1 MRPLSVALLSW
12 EYPPVVVG
20 GLARHVYEL
29 GHGLVAEGHEVT
41 VYTRGRDGSPPEE
54 DDGGVRVIRVS
65 EYPPPIGTDEL
76 VPWTLAFNI
85 ALVHR
90 AERDLRL
97 RAPDVLHAHDWLVA
111 YAAAVLKD
119 LDVTPLV
126 ATIHATEHGRHGG
139 RLPGPTQ
146 RFIHR
151 VERWLV
157 AEAERV
163 VTCSAYMREQVARHL
178 GADEDR
184 LETIANEVDVPA
196 FAHRGPSVRAELWR
210 EDRPLLLFA
219 GRLEYE
225 KGLQTLLDA
234 LPLLDGVVPGAG
246 LVVAGDG
253 TYRSTLE
260 ELSRSRALGH
270 RVRFEGFVGEDRLHA
285 LYAAADVAV
294 VPSLYEPFGLV
305 ALEAMASGT
314 PLVASDTG
322 GLREIVVDEIS
333 GLRFRPGDAEGLAR
347 AVARVLLDP
356 ETSARLQREAHSALA
371 ARRSWTG
378 AAARTAEAYR
388 KAIDT
393 SRRAPTPLRTAL
405 QRSGT

>member
-1 MRPLSVALLSW
+1 MRPLSVALLTW

-29 GHGLVAEGHEVT
+29 GHGLAAEGHEVT
-41 VYTRGRDGSPPEE
+41 VYTRGRDGASPDE
-54 DDGGVRVIRVS
+54 DDGGVRVIRVG
-65 EYPPPIGTDEL
+65 EYPPPIGTDDL

-97 RAPDVLHAHDWLVA
+97 EPPDVLHAHDWLVA

-119 LDVTPLV
+119 LAVTPLV

-184 LETIANEVDVPA
+184 LEAIPNEVDVGA
-196 FAHRGPSVRAELWR
+196 FADDAPPVRAELWPA
-210 EDRPLLLFA
+210 DRPLLLFA

-225 KGLQTLLDA
+225 KGVQTLLEA
-234 LPLLDGVVPGAG
+234 LPVLDDLAPGAG

-260 ELSRSRALGH
+260 DLSRSLGLER
-270 RVRFEGFVGEDRLHA
+270 RVRFEGFVEEDRLRS

-322 GLREIVVDEIS
+322 GLREIVVDEVS
-333 GLRFRPGDAEGLAR
+333 GLRFRPGDAQALAR

-356 ETSARLQREAHSALA
+356 DTATRLRREARSALA
-371 ARRSWTG
+371 SRRSWNG
-378 AAARTAEAYR
+378 AASRTADAYR
-388 KAIDT
+388 RAIDT
-393 SRRAPTPLRTAL
+393 ARRAPTPLRSAL
-405 QRSGT
+405 ERSGT